1 MIITAPLCFL
11 EPLGARL
18 SRKNSFVTLE
28 HDRLMYG
35 GCMEAVWIDGR
46 TGFLVLTC
54 KCIETLAFHLQLC
67 PRDGFSWDNVKNQ

>member
-35 GCMEAVWIDGR
+35 GCMDRWSDGISR
-46 TGFLVLTC
+46 FDL
-54 KCIETLAFHLQLC
+54 
-67 PRDGFSWDNVKNQ
+67 